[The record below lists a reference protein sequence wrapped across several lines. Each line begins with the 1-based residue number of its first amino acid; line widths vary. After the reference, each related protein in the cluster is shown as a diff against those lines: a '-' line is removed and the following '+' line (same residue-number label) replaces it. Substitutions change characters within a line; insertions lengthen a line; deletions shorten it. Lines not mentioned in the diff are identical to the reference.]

1 MLMRAYIAL
10 HQSREMQE
18 PAVLFDSNLLT
29 SEFFRESLEMVSLVK
44 LAIEKDLLVPF
55 CQEIHENEP
64 SLIPV
69 KKFECLVRMKDPSD
83 THSVIAP

>member
-10 HQSREMQE
+10 HQSRETEE

-44 LAIEKDLLVPF
+44 LAIERDLLVPF
-55 CQEIHENEP
+55 CQDIHDNSYP
-64 SLIPV
+64 LIPQI
-69 KKFECLVRMKDPSD
+69 KKECLVRMRDPGDPS
-83 THSVIAP
+83 SVIAP